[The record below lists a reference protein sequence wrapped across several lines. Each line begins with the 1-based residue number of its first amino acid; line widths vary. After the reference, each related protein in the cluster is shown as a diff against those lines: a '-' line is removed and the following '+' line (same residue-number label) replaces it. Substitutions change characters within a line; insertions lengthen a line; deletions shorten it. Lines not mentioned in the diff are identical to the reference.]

1 MASTFKIPHKTMETI
16 NYKYETWVDERTGLL
31 CKFSCGRPPNGYKMA
46 AVGVT
51 SEHPWFNNL
60 DCPLPDVK
68 VYGAIFYPIECQ
80 GLWWFYKFLPK
91 GSSPEDAK
99 RQCEEIAAI
108 LEIEGTELVQQIRS
122 LPDLPQPSLNL
133 GHNLVKREGEPDDGD
148 DDLISEFDK
157 IINWMKIGK
166 EIELKKATL
175 LKQLSNE
182 EQ

>member
-1 MASTFKIPHKTMETI
+1 M
-16 NYKYETWVDERTGLL
+16 YKYETWVDERTGLL
-31 CKFSCGRPPNGYKMA
+31 CKFSCGNGYKMA

-51 SEHPWFNNL
+51 SEHPWFNKL

-68 VYGAIFYPIECQ
+68 AYGAIFYPIECQ
-80 GLWWFYKFLPK
+80 GLWWFHRFLPK
-91 GSSPEDAK
+91 ESSPEDAK
-99 RQCEEIAAI
+99 RQCEDISAI

-157 IINWMKIGK
+157 IYQKKRNK
-166 EIELKKATL
+166 EIEL
-175 LKQLSNE
+175 LKQSYSNN
-182 EQ
+182 